1 MVSFRLEQGTKG
13 AKDRRVIVVNSGREE
28 WWTFTDL
35 LRFIALFMENEDRIY
50 PPPRFKG
57 RKMLL
62 NAINDVYDKVP
73 MDTVKA
79 RYKLP

>member
-13 AKDRRVIVVNSGREE
+13 NADRRVIVVNTGREE

-35 LRFIALFMENEDRIY
+35 LRFIDLFMQNEDRIY

-62 NAINDVYDKVP
+62 NAIEDIYSKVP
-73 MDTVKA
+73 METIKK
-79 RYKLP
+79 RYKLG